1 MGDFARAAILPS
13 LVAILVS
20 LGGMDQQNNPGGDPS
35 GQPPRHPP
43 WTYEEIAERSAEVW
57 EDNHWPSSWCSS
69 HSGWDEVEQ
78 PAPVVTQPTQ
88 EQESSSSCSPLV
100 TLPSQLPVEV
110 SSSPQQLPLVE
121 PTSAWDADISLSLQ
135 EQELEAWLHDPSAA
149 NLAPIPED
157 VPPPFGFTRWGV
169 MSSQSSSTP
178 QQEGPGVFA
187 QSAASSST
195 SATCGAS
202 SSHSS
207 GHDSFT
213 LGGVDKASSSCESP
227 PPFDVTT
234 KEDVDPIAALRDLRP
249 LRGRAPPAHN
259 GHADAPRPPHG
270 RDPSSLATP
279 KACEMGTGITQ
290 RGSRLRS
297 GIDRWHHPD
306 GSIRYRLREQQAL
319 QETATLAQRTNL
331 DQHPANDENPPH
343 ENANQN
349 FSFYKDRE
357 WCQQGEPAPAQGK
370 PSQETLL
377 GPANQ
382 STTADSSGNVGGDHH
397 GSSVAS
403 SISSCSE
410 VGFWKQGIWQP
421 RQRTPAEARC
431 HRGGGG
437 PQRTLRKQAR
447 IQSYLQGTWKP
458 AWLQRY
464 IAEKD
469 ERTKNLVAE
478 TVNSGEESGIP
489 PQALQRIEDLLQSL
503 EDHQSAEN
511 GPESRWALGRLC
523 QRIDEALDSMQ
534 SALNVVMRRLQPR
547 GVWPVVR
554 VPRAEIDQL
563 RLFNWVCRHSD
574 IFSQTLEHHVSTPLQ
589 PTEFPARGVTVQVE
603 HQSTR
608 VPRSSSARDFVKCGG
623 NKCPDCVLLVQFFV
637 FFPLGGRLNRANGSS
652 SIRDPLLPPLDVALA
667 LAETGTTRRALEG
680 ELLGVWAE
688 PEEEPSTATQSQLPA
703 LASESPSSTSTSTWS
718 WFMAAENWLAS
729 STSTSTTSSSSSTI
743 VDPVDVVRD
752 VVYREM
758 VFANA
763 GDLVDL
769 VHRLLAR
776 MRVLLRNQRLLQEAV
791 EEVLLWFPAP
801 PGSAALN
808 SPTMEMNIWRSVATN
823 AASSQGG
830 SGLPAASSS
839 EAVLLQPGLPSSVE
853 EAHAA
858 LPSLEPRVVAS
869 LRRRL
874 WQRHMAV
881 LHAREGEDIPRSI
894 RPLPETNLYLI
905 QTDENVGV
913 TVAPGNPPARAAPV
927 RGEVHSR
934 RRLRHPRRV
943 PTAVGDLVGV
953 PAPEVTADPLSSTT
967 VDDLTVNTAAGTEAN
982 SGGTDFGETPALSS
996 LGSSLSV
1003 LQSGVDWRG

>member
-1 MGDFARAAILPS
+1 MTLDDRTAALFADLFNPLVLCFTGSRLTCELWCPPTPRLVTMGDFARAAILPS

-478 TVNSGEESGIP
+478 TVNSGEVGGDPCPPETAETPPEPNPLTDVDPWSG
-489 PQALQRIEDLLQSL
+489 QWDR
-503 EDHQSAEN
+503 
-511 GPESRWALGRLC
+511 LGTP
-523 QRIDEALDSMQ
+523 
-534 SALNVVMRRLQPR
+534 RRGGLQPP
-547 GVWPVVR
+547 G
-554 VPRAEIDQL
+554 
-563 RLFNWVCRHSD
+563 
-574 IFSQTLEHHVSTPLQ
+574 TPQ
-589 PTEFPARGVTVQVE
+589 HGMQHNGHNGHPGA
-603 HQSTR
+603 
-608 VPRSSSARDFVKCGG
+608 GG
-623 NKCPDCVLLVQFFV
+623 GK
-637 FFPLGGRLNRANGSS
+637 
-652 SIRDPLLPPLDVALA
+652 
-667 LAETGTTRRALEG
+667 
-680 ELLGVWAE
+680 
-688 PEEEPSTATQSQLPA
+688 
-703 LASESPSSTSTSTWS
+703 
-718 WFMAAENWLAS
+718 
-729 STSTSTTSSSSSTI
+729 
-743 VDPVDVVRD
+743 
-752 VVYREM
+752 
-758 VFANA
+758 
-763 GDLVDL
+763 
-769 VHRLLAR
+769 
-776 MRVLLRNQRLLQEAV
+776 
-791 EEVLLWFPAP
+791 
-801 PGSAALN
+801 
-808 SPTMEMNIWRSVATN
+808 
-823 AASSQGG
+823 
-830 SGLPAASSS
+830 
-839 EAVLLQPGLPSSVE
+839 
-853 EAHAA
+853 
-858 LPSLEPRVVAS
+858 

-874 WQRHMAV
+874 
-881 LHAREGEDIPRSI
+881 
-894 RPLPETNLYLI
+894 
-905 QTDENVGV
+905 
-913 TVAPGNPPARAAPV
+913 
-927 RGEVHSR
+927 
-934 RRLRHPRRV
+934 LRHLNRPFPRIMAYFLKFILFQVKTRVSRGLSNSVALNVAISRSRVFHRRHYRGLRTCSKVSKTISPRRTDRS
-943 PTAVGDLVGV
+943 PDGHWGDFV
-953 PAPEVTADPLSSTT
+953 
-967 VDDLTVNTAAGTEAN
+967 
-982 SGGTDFGETPALSS
+982 
-996 LGSSLSV
+996 SV
-1003 LQSGVDWRG
+1003 LMRLWIPCSLR